1 MDAME
6 WLSRID
12 PNVVLTLLVASI
24 VVVKLWPLF
33 SKVVRVVNI
42 ILGLEE
48 RLKQIDE
55 KLAKVEKETTTNGG
69 GSLKDLAQSVAR
81 EKQARRVE
89 DERRD
94 ERVQRLEVAVFHNG
108 PTA

>member
-55 KLAKVEKETTTNGG
+55 KLAKVEKETTNGG

-81 EKQARRVE
+81 EQQARRVE